1 MDAAFFQMP
10 VPQHLGVHSSIC
22 KGTIIDDPHKCG
34 YSIYVYNIYIY
45 NYLYNIHIYILHV
58 WMYTC
63 MHAWN
68 MHAYIH
74 DHMWLSHW

>member
-22 KGTIIDDPHKCG
+22 TGTIIDDPHKCG

-45 NYLYNIHIYILHV
+45 ITMYIYNYMYI
-58 WMYTC
+58 
-63 MHAWN
+63 
-68 MHAYIH
+68 
-74 DHMWLSHW
+74 